1 MKGGWL
7 EHEIRSLPHVL
18 ACSVTPDDIVVLIE
32 PSADPVV
39 AERAVHDVLRR
50 AGSDTPVRVFGG
62 SRPVFVEPV
71 RVRSGRSA
79 LVGSVSGAVILAAG
93 IWLAGASTGLRNPKS
108 KTQTAQD
115 LAPPL
120 ARDRVTVPAVGGG
133 APAPLT
139 PLEQPL
145 GPLLRP
151 RKMFSAGGPI
161 EPTEPGKKPP
171 RGGGG
176 GPGPGPVPE
185 PTPEPASCNAPHQGR
200 ETKPYRGNG
209 NGPPAWSHSIHNP
222 PHCSNGRPA

>member
-32 PSADPVV
+32 PSADPVA
-39 AERAVHDVLRR
+39 AERAVQDVLRR
-50 AGSDTPVRVFGG
+50 AGSSSPVRVFGG

-93 IWLAGASTGLRNPKS
+93 IWLAGASTGLRSPRS
-108 KTQTAQD
+108 KTHTAQE

-120 ARDRVTVPAVGGG
+120 ARERVTVPTVGGE
-133 APAPLT
+133 APLT

-161 EPTEPGKKPP
+161 EPVNPGKKHP
-171 RGGGG
+171 RGGDER
-176 GPGPGPVPE
+176 PGPA
-185 PTPEPASCNAPHQGR
+185 PEPASCHAPHEGQ

-222 PHCSNGRPA
+222 PQCSPGRPK